1 MGRELEAV
9 EVLRLQVVL
18 IQCFRLLHQQAV
30 AVAACF
36 LELAEQ
42 TDVTEVLE
50 AEEAQTVGLELA
62 VLVIRQ
68 ALAQAKEATVV
79 MAIAQVTTPEAA
91 VALVL
96 LGLLGLQTQVL
107 VEMAARGQ
115 RQRLL
120 AHQ

>member
-1 MGRELEAV
+1 M
-9 EVLRLQVVL
+9 
-18 IQCFRLLHQQAV
+18 
-30 AVAACF
+30 
-36 LELAEQ
+36 
-42 TDVTEVLE
+42 
-50 AEEAQTVGLELA
+50 GLELA

>member
-1 MGRELEAV
+1 VELELEAL
-9 EVLRLQVVL
+9 EVLRHQVVQ
-18 IQCFRLLHQQAV
+18 IQFFRLLHQQAV
-30 AVAACF
+30 AVAACIP
-36 LELAEQ
+36 LQAEQ
-42 TDVTEVLE
+42 TDVMEVPE
-50 AEEAQTVGLELA
+50 AVAAQTVGLEQA